1 MDADPFEELRAW
13 IEEAREKGLSD
24 PAACTFATVDGEG
37 RPSARTVTLKRIERD
52 ALVFTSAL
60 WTRKARDLETN
71 PRAAIVF
78 HWPEL
83 GRQAQIAGTVTIGSR
98 ALAEQLY
105 AERDP
110 LHQLQAIV
118 SRQGEPIEPEELE
131 TMRDRLTHLA
141 EVQETAPACPDDWG
155 ALLVT
160 PEAIELWRESPDR
173 IHTRRLFTHPNG
185 PWQVQF
191 LAP

>member
-1 MDADPFEELRAW
+1 MTGDPLKELRAW
-13 IEEAREKGLSD
+13 IEEARDKELPD
-24 PAACTFATVDGEG
+24 PAACTFATVDGDG

-60 WTRKARDLETN
+60 WTRKARDLRAN
-71 PRAAIVF
+71 PHVAIVF

-98 ALAEQLY
+98 ALAEELY

-131 TMRDRLTHLA
+131 TMRARLTHLA

-160 PEAIELWRESPDR
+160 PEAIELWQESPDR
-173 IHTRRLFTHPNG
+173 IHTRRLFARLDG
-185 PWQVQF
+185 PWQVQ
-191 LAP
+191 LLSP